1 MTSPAKSASPVPT
14 RKWPRYSNLKDLSLT
29 YEGRSEVF
37 PIRPPDISPTGM
49 FINTAADFP
58 EGAILKVSFRLAKSN
73 HPIDTRCEVRYCLS
87 GVGIGVE
94 FVDMHPDDQKAI
106 AKETHTPGLNFK
118 HLPGVPNEKRSSS
131 AKKKSTPIKKKSAA
145 RKKPAPRRKKR

>member
-1 MTSPAKSASPVPT
+1 VTSLAKTASPVPT

-29 YEGRSEVF
+29 YEGRSDVF

-49 FINTAADFP
+49 FINTSADFP

-73 HPIDTRCEVRYCLS
+73 YPINVRCEVRYCLP
-87 GVGIGVE
+87 GVGVGVE
-94 FVDMHPDDQKAI
+94 FIGMSNEDQKAI
-106 AKETHTPGLNFK
+106 AKETHTPGLTFK
-118 HLPGVPNEKRSSS
+118 LQRDVPNRKRGSS
-131 AKKKSTPIKKKSAA
+131 AKKKPTPIRKQSA

>member
-1 MTSPAKSASPVPT
+1 VTSLAKTASAVPT

-29 YEGRSEVF
+29 YEGRSDVF

-73 HPIDTRCEVRYCLS
+73 HPINVRCEVRYCLP
-87 GVGIGVE
+87 GVGVGVE
-94 FVDMHPDDQKAI
+94 FVDMSTEDQKAI
-106 AKETHTPGLNFK
+106 AKETHSPGLTFK
-118 HLPGVPNEKRSSS
+118 LQNNTPNKKRASS
-131 AKKKSTPIKKKSAA
+131 AKKKSTTTKKKSSA
-145 RKKPAPRRKKR
+145 RKKPTPRRKKR